1 MTHNL
6 SIPVAFAAG
15 LVSFLSPCV
24 LPLVPGYISMLSGL
38 SMEEL
43 KAVASERVT
52 ALILRNSVAFV
63 VGFSVVF
70 VTLGASATAVGRF
83 LLSQRGIFNIV
94 AGAVIIIFGL
104 HLTGLVRIPFL
115 YREARMNTI
124 APRRGVVGSFVLGF
138 AFAFGWTPCIGPILT
153 GILALAAIR
162 NTVFQGMFLLA
173 VYSAGLA
180 IPFLLTGFGVG
191 KFINFYGRFRKHMQ
205 VVEVLSGVLLIGI
218 GALMALNKLTML
230 SGYLSFLNRFTL

>member
-24 LPLVPGYISMLSGL
+24 LPLIPGYISMLSGL

-43 KAVASERVT
+43 RGEATEGVT

-63 VGFSVVF
+63 IGFACVF
-70 VTLGASATAVGRF
+70 IVLGASATAVGKF
-83 LLSQRGIFNIV
+83 LLSERGTFDIV
-94 AGAVIIIFGL
+94 AGVIIIIFGL
-104 HLTGLVRIPFL
+104 HLTGLVKIPFL

-124 APRRGVVGSFVLGF
+124 TPKRGVAGSFILGF

-153 GILALAAIR
+153 GILALAALR
-162 NTVFQGMFLLA
+162 DTVFQGMFLLA
-173 VYSAGLA
+173 IYSAGLA
-180 IPFLLTGFGVG
+180 IPFLLTALGVG
-191 KFINFYGRFRKHMQ
+191 RFIKFYGRFRKRMKA
-205 VVEVLSGVLLIGI
+205 VEVASGVLLIGI
-218 GALMALNKLTML
+218 GVLMAFNKFTIL